1 MSVFRQH
8 TAITILVTWTAGC
21 ALFVA
26 ISNSASAERPNANGS
41 EPILIVPASKVSLQ
55 LAVPLPDEVKSD
67 AARWQLVEIGGAK
80 QTLPAQ
86 RVAAMKVDGTASK
99 AGGQLL
105 AVVPPA
111 GDARGP
117 RRFRLIEDKTSTKGT
132 KSGFHLREI
141 SDKSLGLWEGDKPV
155 LVYNHG
161 VITGKDVPVSDSR
174 RRRACYVHP
183 LWGLDGELLT
193 DDFPR
198 DHYHHHGI
206 FWTWPQVTIDGVK
219 HDLWMY
225 KDIQQRFVRWIDRRA
240 GPLAGVLAVENGWF
254 VGERKVMIER
264 VWIRSFQATGG
275 SRAIDLDFV
284 WTPVDRPITLQGQG
298 RKSYGGLTVRFNV
311 LPRND
316 ATIVTSADA
325 ARPKGDPSTA
335 KKVDLVNTPLAWA
348 DLTSKFPGAKARSG
362 AAVFVPPSHPNYPPT
377 WLTRHYGAL
386 CVGWPG
392 VKPRTFAPGKPFRL
406 RYRIWIHKKDPGAAQ
421 VEREYQAYAA
431 TAKVKWE

>member
-1 MSVFRQH
+1 MNVFQRAKAATTLLALTAVLALVIACGNSSYAERQH
-8 TAITILVTWTAGC
+8 ADGSVPTLV
-21 ALFVA
+21 
-26 ISNSASAERPNANGS
+26 
-41 EPILIVPASKVSLQ
+41 VPSSQVPLQ
-55 LAVPLPDEVKSD
+55 LAVPLPDELKSD

-86 RVAAMKVDGTASK
+86 RVAAMKVDGTAAKS
-99 AGGQLL
+99 GGQLL
-105 AVVPPA
+105 AVVPRA

-132 KSGFHLREI
+132 KSGFHLREV

-161 VITGKDVPVSDSR
+161 VITGRDVPVSDSR

-206 FWTWPQVTIDGVK
+206 FWTWPQVTIDGKK
-219 HDLWMY
+219 HDLWTY
-225 KDIQQRFVRWIDRRA
+225 KDIQQRFVRWIGRRG

-264 VWIRSFQATGG
+264 VWIRSFRAAGE

-284 WTPVDRPITLQGQG
+284 WIPVDRPITLQGQG
-298 RKSYGGLTVRFNV
+298 SKSYGGLTVRFDV
-311 LPRND
+311 SPRRD
-316 ATIVTSADA
+316 AKITTSADA
-325 ARPKGDPSTA
+325 ARPEGKSSAA
-335 KKVDLVNTPLAWA
+335 KKVDLVNKPLAWA

-362 AAVFVPPSHPNYPPT
+362 AAVFAAPDHPNFPPT

-406 RYRIWIHKKDPGAAQ
+406 SYRIWIHKKDLDAAQ

-431 TAKVKWE
+431 TAKV

>member
-41 EPILIVPASKVSLQ
+41 EPILIVPSSKVSLQ

-86 RVAAMKVDGTASK
+86 RVAAMKVDGTAAQS
-99 AGGQLL
+99 GGQLL
-105 AVVPPA
+105 ATIPPD
-111 GDARGP
+111 GDAEGP

-132 KSGFHLREI
+132 KGGFHLREI

-206 FWTWPQVTIDGVK
+206 FWTWPQVTIDGK
-219 HDLWMY
+219 KYDLWMY
-225 KDIQQRFVRWIDRRA
+225 KNIQQRFVRWIDRRA

-298 RKSYGGLTVRFNV
+298 RKSYGGLTVRFDV
-311 LPRND
+311 SPRRD
-316 ATIVTSADA
+316 AKITTSADA
-325 ARPKGDPSTA
+325 ARPESNSSAA

-362 AAVFVPPSHPNYPPT
+362 AAVFAAPDHPNFPPT

-406 RYRIWIHKKDPGAAQ
+406 SYRIWIHKKDPGAARIQ
-421 VEREYQAYAA
+421 QAYQAYAT
-431 TAKVKWE
+431 TAQAQWE